1 MKQPWV
7 VLWSSSGSGLGYG
20 SVALVLV
27 FVVGRRF
34 LNYCFKLPFLVA
46 VESGRCLEIRS
57 SVSPGQVVG

>member
-46 VESGRCLEIRS
+46 VESGRCL
-57 SVSPGQVVG
+57 